1 MPSCF
6 PMIFQMEGCARCGRT
21 PRREIRGPFSE
32 TSPLIA
38 FGVWLCI
45 ARVST
50 PDTTLWLAY
59 SVLGSKPRFKS
70 VLFFQIVGA
79 VAWHDSN
86 FSPVLAKE
94 IASFDGWCF
103 NTAATRDDSA
113 LCKARVPRSTLVR
126 FFHPDFL
133 IMNSLQSFHFS
144 HYLIND
150 SSKLFWLICFPFNVN
165 QKKKK
170 NLDPP

>member
-6 PMIFQMEGCARCGRT
+6 PMIFQMEGCARCRRT

-103 NTAATRDDSA
+103 NTAATRVTTRHCAKPESRGPPWSGFSI
-113 LCKARVPRSTLVR
+113 LIFLSWTHFSL
-126 FFHPDFL
+126 FIFL
-133 IMNSLQSFHFS
+133 IIWLMIVPNFS
-144 HYLIND
+144 D
-150 SSKLFWLICFPFNVN
+150 
-165 QKKKK
+165 
-170 NLDPP
+170 